1 MQKAAFRRQYVIL
14 RPMQG
19 CAGGFARLETRQGR
33 GCVTIQVNQAVPS
46 TLRALLM
53 GGAGRSCAMID
64 LGLMHLSPQ
73 GRGALYREGLPAG
86 YAACHTVMLCSDW
99 PEPRLQLYG
108 YLTATPACSPGEMQ
122 ESLRQY
128 LSVPAR
134 DTELPEPSSPA
145 AVPRSTPPKPAAPPA
160 PEPRPLCRLSPPSD
174 VLTGSLMRL
183 PRLLW
188 PAPLSELAAYFG
200 HEPTCAPFDAPG
212 WRFVRVRL
220 GPSSPAAW
228 CAVGVRIRG
237 HRVVEAAYALPGEQ
251 AVLPPG
257 GLMGYRWAEG
267 RHGQGYWV
275 LRSGEMNAPPP

>member
-1 MQKAAFRRQYVIL
+1 MQASAFRRQYVIL

-33 GCVTIQVNQAVPS
+33 GCVTIQVNQAVQS

-53 GGAGRSCAMID
+53 GGSGRSCALLD

-86 YAACHTVMLCSDW
+86 YAACHTVLLCSDW

-108 YLTATPACSPGEMQ
+108 HLTSTPVCSLGEMQ
-122 ESLRQY
+122 EAVRQY
-128 LSVPAR
+128 LSVPAG
-134 DTELPEPSSPA
+134 DTVLPVPA
-145 AVPRSTPPKPAAPPA
+145 APSAMPQSAPPA
-160 PEPRPLCRLSPPSD
+160 PEARPLCRLSPPSD
-174 VLTGSLMRL
+174 AMAGSVLRL
-183 PRLLW
+183 PRLRW
-188 PAPLSELAAYFG
+188 PAPLAELAGYFG
-200 HEPTCAPFDAPG
+200 QEPTCAPFDAPG

-220 GPSSPAAW
+220 GPASPAAW

-237 HRVVEAAYALPGEQ
+237 HRVVEAAYALPGE
-251 AVLPPG
+251 ATTLPPG
-257 GLMGYRWAEG
+257 GLQGYRWAEG